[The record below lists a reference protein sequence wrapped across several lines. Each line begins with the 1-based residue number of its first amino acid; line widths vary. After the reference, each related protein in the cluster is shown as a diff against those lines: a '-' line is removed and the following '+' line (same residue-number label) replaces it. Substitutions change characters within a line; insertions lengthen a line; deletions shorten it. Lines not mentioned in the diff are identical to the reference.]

1 MRSAC
6 ALPPARLLSCRAAC
20 PRSSVSAFRS
30 RRGPCQL
37 LANADRVHQQKNRAA
52 PVRALWVVAPCQ
64 GKFPTAAV
72 CFSARESRGRRPS
85 RSCTAQKSQRIR
97 GAYLVLVHNG
107 DMLPAGLLQQLV
119 HTVFRKA
126 RVAGFDCQEKSVIG
140 HAAETIPVEH
150 GMVPARQA
158 IHDLPR
164 KEPRKCGEKHREFEH
179 DRKKGWNGE
188 KACGLT
194 VDIERVQN

>member
-6 ALPPARLLSCRAAC
+6 ALPPAHLLSCRAAS
-20 PRSSVSAFRS
+20 PPSSVAAFRS

-37 LANADRVHQQKNRAA
+37 PANADRVHQQKNRAA
-52 PVRALWVVAPCQ
+52 PVRAPWVVAPCQ

-97 GAYLVLVHNG
+97 GAYLVLVHDG

-119 HTVFRKA
+119 HAVFRKP
-126 RVAGFDCQEKSVIG
+126 RVASFDCQEKSVIG
-140 HAAETIPVEH
+140 HAAEAFPVEQR
-150 GMVPARQA
+150 MVPARQA
-158 IHDLPR
+158 IYALPR
-164 KEPRKCGEKHREFEH
+164 KERRKCSEKHRQFEH
-179 DRKKGWNGE
+179 DREKGGNSE

-194 VDIERVQN
+194 VDIKRIQN